1 MSIYIYINFSYWR
14 YPHNKWHFIRI
25 YIVRYSENSK
35 DVWEKTREIHTPI
48 EIRDITL
55 SNGTYPRIGKIQSWL
70 RKKCNAISLT
80 RAELDTL
87 RQTRNGHVVI
97 LRTGTSTDNYQICLS
112 KQDIE
117 QDERTSCVNTTSAT
131 QHLQLLLNR
140 FVDTNVPFVVL
151 CLLNTN
157 ERGNIMKQVSFTR

>member
-1 MSIYIYINFSYWR
+1 MYV
-14 YPHNKWHFIRI
+14 
-25 YIVRYSENSK
+25 VRYSENSRSSR
-35 DVWEKTREIHTPI
+35 ETTREIHTPI
-48 EIRDITL
+48 EIRNITL

-70 RKKCNAISLT
+70 RKKCDAIT
-80 RAELDTL
+80 FTGNELDTL
-87 RQTRNGHVVI
+87 RQTRNGHVVV

-117 QDERTSCVNTTSAT
+117 QDVRTSSVNTTSAT
-131 QHLQLLLNR
+131 QHLQWLLNR
-140 FVDTNVPFVVL
+140 FVDNNIPYVVL